1 MTSRAT
7 VKHRILRLEEVCAV
21 TLLPCLYSILCPF
34 LHLLNLIVT
43 MPKVVSGSVVVSDA
57 KDQQEYS
64 EDKPLIVY
72 YCLCGQMA
80 LILDCTLEKLP
91 LRKRDGARV
100 IDGSR
105 HAHRLVCDPDETVYL
120 RRTGGVEKQHR
131 KKCKKCGLLLYY
143 YHLAA
148 SNVIFIVKGSLVQS
162 GGKSVAQQVED
173 KPKDRIMIT
182 RHTKNMGKF
191 SSVTVSTIDEEE
203 DEIEAREVADSY
215 ANNARI
221 IEKQLER
228 KGMNKRKSQ
237 VAAEE
242 SSAAKQGR
250 GTLINQ

>member
-1 MTSRAT
+1 
-7 VKHRILRLEEVCAV
+7 
-21 TLLPCLYSILCPF
+21 
-34 LHLLNLIVT
+34 
-43 MPKVVSGSVVVSDA
+43 MPKVVSGSVVVSDV

-64 EDKPLIVY
+64 EEKPLIVY

-80 LILDCTLEKLP
+80 VILDCTLEKLP
-91 LRKRDGARV
+91 LRRRDGARV

-105 HAHRLVCDPDETVYL
+105 HAHRLVCDADETVFI
-120 RRTGGVEKQHR
+120 RRPDGIEKQHR
-131 KKCKKCGLLLYY
+131 KKCKKCSLLLFYSHNLSANY
-143 YHLAA
+143 TF
-148 SNVIFIVKGSLVQS
+148 VVKGAVVQT
-162 GGKSVAQQVED
+162 GGVSVAQQVLE

-203 DEIEAREVADSY
+203 DEIEEREVADSY

-228 KGMNKRKSQ
+228 KGMNKRKGQTTTDEVQPPVKQ
-237 VAAEE
+237 V
-242 SSAAKQGR
+242 R

>member
-1 MTSRAT
+1 
-7 VKHRILRLEEVCAV
+7 
-21 TLLPCLYSILCPF
+21 
-34 LHLLNLIVT
+34 

-80 LILDCTLEKLP
+80 VILDCSMEKLP

-105 HAHRLVCDPDETVYL
+105 HAHRLVCDPDETVYI
-120 RRTGGVEKQHR
+120 RRPGGVEKQHR
-131 KKCKKCGLLLYY
+131 KKCKKCSLLLFYQ
-143 YHLAA
+143 HSPT
-148 SNVIFIVKGSLVQS
+148 SNVVFVVKGSVVQN
-162 GGKSVAQQVED
+162 GGNAVAQQVTD
-173 KPKDRIMIT
+173 KPKDRILIT

-237 VAAEE
+237 LSSDE
-242 SSAAKQGR
+242 SSSAKHIR